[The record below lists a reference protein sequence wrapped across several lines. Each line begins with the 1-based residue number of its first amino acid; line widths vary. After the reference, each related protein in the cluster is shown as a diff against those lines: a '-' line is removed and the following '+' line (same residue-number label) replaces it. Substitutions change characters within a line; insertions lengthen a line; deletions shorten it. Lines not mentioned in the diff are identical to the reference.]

1 MKGAQQ
7 YQALKDA
14 LHTATPACTGDPR
27 FVADDL
33 EPADEIR
40 MRSICRSCPVSL
52 ECSAYAPHAAAG
64 YWAGAQRGTSTRKRR
79 AA

>member
-1 MKGAQQ
+1 MKGAAQ
-7 YQALKDA
+7 YERLSEALRDV
-14 LHTATPACTGDPR
+14 TPPCTDDPR
-27 FVADDL
+27 FILDDF

-52 ECSAYAPHAAAG
+52 ECAAYAPHAAAG
-64 YWAGAQRGTSTRKRR
+64 YWAGAQRGTSTRKRT